1 MDAKRDMIEKLFSNR
16 LRLQFQDRTV
26 SFASLSDFDFC
37 LSSRTEVPAGKIR
50 ELVRQSPEALTKEAG
65 SIRQLE
71 RGFVDLLSKSM
82 EEPGSIGYLLRD
94 VDLKLFSQ
102 DHEWRSLFTSLVK
115 TGKEFNDYKQL
126 ALVKYTQYL
135 GSRQE
140 VLKCIFENKYQLDAE
155 PAEVNGAERDARDT
169 VIFESQK
176 AALLSPRD
184 SGLQR
189 LPRGETI
196 TIQLDGDSNL
206 DIVLSRHKFTIVS
219 GQEIHLLDEN
229 GPEYILQYG
238 RNRVG
243 REQGND
249 VRIDTAYRDVS
260 RKHLIIDVESP
271 RHVRLTDL
279 SSHGTY
285 VPGARLL
292 PGGA

>member
-1 MDAKRDMIEKLFSNR
+1 MFRKLLTKR
-16 LRLQFQDRTV
+16 LRLEFRDKTV
-26 SFASLSDFDFC
+26 SFATVTDFDFA
-37 LSSRTEVPAGKIR
+37 LSSRTEVPAGKITD
-50 ELVRQSPEALTKEAG
+50 LVRQSPEALTQEAS

-71 RGFVDLLSKSM
+71 RRFIDLLSKSM

-102 DHEWRSLFTSLVK
+102 DHEWRTIFTSLVK
-115 TGKEFNDYKQL
+115 LGNEFDEYKQL

-140 VLKCIFENKYQLDAE
+140 VLKSIFENKYQMDAVA
-155 PAEVNGAERDARDT
+155 AELSAAGRDFKET

-176 AALLSPRD
+176 TEMLSPRD
-184 SGLQR
+184 SALQR

-196 TIQLDGDSNL
+196 TIQLDGDTNL
-206 DIVLSRHKFTIVS
+206 ELVLSRHKFTLVS
-219 GQEIHLLDEN
+219 GQQLYLVDEN
-229 GPEYILQYG
+229 GPDYALSYG

-249 VRIDTAYRDVS
+249 VIVDPAYRDVS

-285 VPGARLL
+285 VPLTQLGV
-292 PGGA
+292 GGA

>member
-1 MDAKRDMIEKLFSNR
+1 MFKKLFAKK
-16 LRLQFQDRTV
+16 LKLQFRDKTV
-26 SFASLSDFDFC
+26 SFASVTDFEFG
-37 LSSRTEVPAGKIR
+37 LTSRTEVPAGKIAD
-50 ELVRQSPEALTKEAG
+50 LVRQSPEALTQEAG
-65 SIRQLE
+65 NIRQLE
-71 RGFVDLLSKSM
+71 RRFVDLLSKSM

-102 DHEWRSLFTSLVK
+102 DHEWRTIFAALVK
-115 TGKEFNDYKQL
+115 LGKEFDEYKQL

-140 VLKCIFENKYQLDAE
+140 VLKSIFENKYQLDAVASE
-155 PAEVNGAERDARDT
+155 LNAAGPDFKET

-176 AALLSPRD
+176 TELLSPRD

-196 TIQLDGDSNL
+196 TIQIDVDTNL
-206 DIVLSRHKFTIVS
+206 QVVLSRHKFTIVS
-219 GQEIHLLDEN
+219 GQQLHLVDEN
-229 GPEYILQYG
+229 GPDYELQYG

-249 VRIDTAYRDVS
+249 VIVDPAYRDVS

-285 VPGARLL
+285 VPSAQLL
-292 PGGA
+292 VGNG